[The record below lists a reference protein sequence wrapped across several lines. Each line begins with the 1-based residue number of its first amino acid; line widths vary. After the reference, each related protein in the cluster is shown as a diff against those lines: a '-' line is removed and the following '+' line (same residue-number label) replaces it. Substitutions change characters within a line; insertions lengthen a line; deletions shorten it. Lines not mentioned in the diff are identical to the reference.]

1 MHLLPLRDAT
11 HSSGAAGL
19 GAEGVRERLRPLRPS
34 QFLHAPTQLSRLQN
48 RKVEVSCLLVGYA
61 HDAALKG
68 TMQVQSGH
76 PSQGKVTR
84 CLLKTS
90 HMF

>member
-1 MHLLPLRDAT
+1 MRLIPLVLLGLALKGCENGCDHSAPLTA
-11 HSSGAAGL
+11 
-19 GAEGVRERLRPLRPS
+19 
-34 QFLHAPTQLSRLQN
+34 FLHAPTQLSRLQN

-90 HMF
+90 HVF